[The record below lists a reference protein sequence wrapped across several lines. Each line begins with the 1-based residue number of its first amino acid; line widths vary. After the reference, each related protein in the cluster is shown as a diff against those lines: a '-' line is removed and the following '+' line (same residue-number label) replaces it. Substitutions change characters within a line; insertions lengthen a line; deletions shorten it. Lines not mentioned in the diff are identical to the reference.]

1 MICGVKSDFLSEMLH
16 CSVRYDFQQRNVTC
30 EESGGR
36 RVQCRSSNNQ
46 RLAQP
51 LCLRLPSS
59 SESLLYLLHG
69 CGSEV
74 TVLVGGMRSRSISK
88 APSTAA
94 MVLPKAATQ
103 FLTSAARPFLNLEK
117 AVLLALAS
125 FLLPCHLRKS
135 EGTAEILENAS
146 NASGTV

>member
-1 MICGVKSDFLSEMLH
+1 MQLSAKNE
-16 CSVRYDFQQRNVTC
+16 
-30 EESGGR
+30 
-36 RVQCRSSNNQ
+36 

-59 SESLLYLLHG
+59 LESLLYLLHSF
-69 CGSEV
+69 CSEL
-74 TVLVGGMRSRSISK
+74 TVLVAGMRSHSISK
-88 APSTAA
+88 APTTAT
-94 MVLPKAATQ
+94 MVLPKASMR

-125 FLLPCHLRKS
+125 FLLPCHLRKF

>member
-1 MICGVKSDFLSEMLH
+1 MQVIGSRNCH
-16 CSVRYDFQQRNVTC
+16 CRSANQQRH
-30 EESGGR
+30 
-36 RVQCRSSNNQ
+36 
-46 RLAQP
+46 AQP

-59 SESLLYLLHG
+59 LQSLLYLLHS
-69 CGSEV
+69 CCSEL
-74 TVLVGGMRSRSISK
+74 TVLVAGMRSRSISK
-88 APSTAA
+88 APTTAA
-94 MVLPKAATQ
+94 MVLPKAAMR

-125 FLLPCHLRKS
+125 FLLPCHLRRS

>member
-1 MICGVKSDFLSEMLH
+1 MQLIGS
-16 CSVRYDFQQRNVTC
+16 RNC
-30 EESGGR
+30 
-36 RVQCRSSNNQ
+36 QCRSANKQ
-46 RLAQP
+46 RHAQP

-59 SESLLYLLHG
+59 LQSLLYLLHS
-69 CGSEV
+69 CCSEL
-74 TVLVGGMRSRSISK
+74 TVMVAGMRPRSISK
-88 APSTAA
+88 APTTAA
-94 MVLPKAATQ
+94 MVLPKAAMR

-125 FLLPCHLRKS
+125 FLLPCHLRRS

>member
-1 MICGVKSDFLSEMLH
+1 MMCYTAQH
-16 CSVRYDFQQRNVTC
+16 CSNMTFSRDIVTC
-30 EESGGR
+30 AGSGGR
-36 RVQCRSSNNQ
+36 NGQLNNQ

-59 SESLLYLLHG
+59 LESLLYLLHS
-69 CGSEV
+69 CCSELV
-74 TVLVGGMRSRSISK
+74 VLVGGMRSRSISK
-88 APSTAA
+88 APTTAA
-94 MVLPKAATQ
+94 MVLPKAAMRVS
-103 FLTSAARPFLNLEK
+103 TSAARPFLNLEK